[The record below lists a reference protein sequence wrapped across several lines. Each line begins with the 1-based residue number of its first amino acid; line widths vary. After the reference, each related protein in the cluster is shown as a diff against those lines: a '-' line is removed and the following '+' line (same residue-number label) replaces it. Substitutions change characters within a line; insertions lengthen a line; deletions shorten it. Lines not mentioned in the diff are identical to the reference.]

1 MIEKTLLVH
10 FKSGAGGSPGVAVV
24 GVAAL
29 AGDIGGFQRFI
40 QIAMDNLEGVGIG
53 VVDADLLRR
62 ELMLDDL
69 VFDALERQGAR
80 GVKPER
86 LQITSQHLHR
96 GDAAAFHRRHEI
108 GAGRKR
114 KVTGA
119 PEPEPRRIGKV
130 LNRRGAG
137 RRDVEDARV
146 IQGVLQAQACLT
158 LH

>member
-1 MIEKTLLVH
+1 
-10 FKSGAGGSPGVAVV
+10 
-24 GVAAL
+24 
-29 AGDIGGFQRFI
+29 
-40 QIAMDNLEGVGIG
+40 MDDLKRVGIG

-86 LQITSQHLHR
+86 LQITGQHLHR

-108 GAGRKR
+108 GAGRER

-119 PEPEPRRIGKV
+119 PEPEPSGIG
-130 LNRRGAG
+130 
-137 RRDVEDARV
+137 
-146 IQGVLQAQACLT
+146 
-158 LH
+158 